1 MIGLRAVDADGVSS
15 ASGSEAVSD
24 IRSGRARL
32 FNAYGSELLALPI
45 PFALEYWGANGW
57 TKNSIDSCTALV
69 SNNFSF
75 NFSNPAGTA
84 SKPNNLS
91 ACETALTVTGSA
103 PDYLLSLAK
112 PGKPNDGWT
121 TLSLNLGS
129 SSLSAN
135 GQCIAVGGVGSA
147 DIAAQL
153 PWLQFNWNGA
163 GLTNPAARAVF
174 GLYKKDNPVGGVT
187 IYRREN
193 Y

>member
-1 MIGLRAVDADGVSS
+1 
-15 ASGSEAVSD
+15 
-24 IRSGRARL
+24 
-32 FNAYGSELLALPI
+32 LALPV

-57 TKNSIDSCTALV
+57 TKNSIDSCTSL
-69 SNNFSF
+69 SSSHFSF
-75 NFSNPAGTA
+75 NFSSPAGTT

-91 ACETALTVTGSA
+91 ACETALTVSGSA

-121 TLSLNLGS
+121 TLSLNLGG

-135 GQCIAVGGVGSA
+135 GQCIAVGGAGSA
-147 DIAAQL
+147 DLPAQL
-153 PWLQFNWNGA
+153 PWLQFNWKGT
-163 GLTNPAARAVF
+163 GPTNPVARAVF
-174 GLYKKDNPVGGVT
+174 GLYKKDNAGGGVT